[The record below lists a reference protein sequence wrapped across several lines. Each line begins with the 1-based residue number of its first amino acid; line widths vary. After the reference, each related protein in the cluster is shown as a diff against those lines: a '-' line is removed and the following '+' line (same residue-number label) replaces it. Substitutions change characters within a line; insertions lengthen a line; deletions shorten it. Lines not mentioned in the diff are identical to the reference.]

1 MLLRILYK
9 LLINYKNICEWIK
22 TVGLLEI
29 FFTTRTYVSFHWFS
43 NTTTGTTFTMVS
55 LWPNRWLSTGKV
67 TGRIT
72 VCVRYHR
79 HFAKALVFCVRL
91 LCPGSLCS
99 RNQLNRTGIQ
109 FDIWGS
115 GLSGRSAY
123 SENSQELP
131 SFSMRISH
139 SLSHTHTYTYITH
152 VQLCK
157 TKLRKCLAVATIG
170 IWRQPKTKFTQV
182 IVPLI
187 ARAADDRKLKP
198 IPIPYIMDTRGEGY
212 KHGEVER
219 HTWSRWVYV
228 NADYGIGGAD
238 GGGVKEGIRAR

>member
-1 MLLRILYK
+1 M
-9 LLINYKNICEWIK
+9 
-22 TVGLLEI
+22 
-29 FFTTRTYVSFHWFS
+29 
-43 NTTTGTTFTMVS
+43 TGS
-55 LWPNRWLSTGKV
+55 
-67 TGRIT
+67 IT
-72 VCVRYHR
+72 VCVHYHR
-79 HFAKALVFCVRL
+79 HFAKALVFCMRL
-91 LCPGSLCS
+91 PCPGSLCS

-131 SFSMRISH
+131 SFSTRISV
-139 SLSHTHTYTYITH
+139 SLSLTHTHTHTYSYITH

-157 TKLRKCLAVATIG
+157 SKFRKCLAVATIG
-170 IWRQPKTKFTQV
+170 IWGQPKTKFTQV

-187 ARAADDRKLKP
+187 AHAADDRKLKP

-219 HTWSRWVYV
+219 HTIWGRWVYV
-228 NADYGIGGAD
+228 NADYGLMERTVVGSKRVFGPGKLPICPSTVATCPAALYYRVPAPCLPRPVPSCCVINVEKIESV
-238 GGGVKEGIRAR
+238 VKPSHIN